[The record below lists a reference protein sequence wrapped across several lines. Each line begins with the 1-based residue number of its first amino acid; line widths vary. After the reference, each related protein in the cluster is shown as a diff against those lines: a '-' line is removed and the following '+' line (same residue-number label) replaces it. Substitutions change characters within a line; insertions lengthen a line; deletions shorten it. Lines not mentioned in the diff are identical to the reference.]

1 MNRDQEQQSN
11 PTHYPPSDGEE
22 KDCKKRTFIFAL
34 PVFRRRRRPRS
45 ESAAKEGQ
53 GGMGGSFDRG
63 QRVPNSSSLSA
74 GRAEAARER
83 EREREA
89 FVVAFDE
96 AADENS
102 ATAAGADA
110 MLGGR
115 CGVAGRWGP
124 GVRMTV
130 DLGWW
135 WVVGDLTYGICGVRN
150 EGTGLGA

>member
-83 EREREA
+83 ERGRLLLLLSTRRLMR
-89 FVVAFDE
+89 
-96 AADENS
+96 AAQRRQVP
-102 ATAAGADA
+102 
-110 MLGGR
+110 MRFGGGGG

>member
-83 EREREA
+83 ERGRLLLLL
-89 FVVAFDE
+89 
-96 AADENS
+96 S
-102 ATAAGADA
+102 TRRLMRTAQRRQVPMRCWGGGVGSLAG
-110 MLGGR
+110 
-115 CGVAGRWGP
+115 
-124 GVRMTV
+124 
-130 DLGWW
+130 
-135 WVVGDLTYGICGVRN
+135 
-150 EGTGLGA
+150 GAQVSG